1 MSQANI
7 SSHCDLLF
15 PNKDSL
21 FIYNEM
27 RALIYRLT
35 NLIIIIE
42 EKKND
47 KEIYSPCR
55 IGHNNVDS
63 RFGLA
68 ALSADDTRKEYR

>member
-1 MSQANI
+1 MSHANI

-27 RALIYRLT
+27 RALIYHLT

-42 EKKND
+42 EKKID
-47 KEIYSPCR
+47 TKIYSPYR
-55 IGHNNVDS
+55 ISHNNFDS

-68 ALSADDTRKEYR
+68 ALSADDTRKGYR

>member
-21 FIYNEM
+21 FIYNEI

-42 EKKND
+42 EKKMT
-47 KEIYSPCR
+47 KKYIR
-55 IGHNNVDS
+55 
-63 RFGLA
+63 LA
-68 ALSADDTRKEYR
+68 E